1 MFYLT
6 GIHTGWLFAFQVP
19 DLDCILVPISGGGM
33 TSGICIAAKK
43 MKPEIKIYAVEPKGK
58 DLGASLRAGRRL
70 WEGEPKFLG

>member
-1 MFYLT
+1 
-6 GIHTGWLFAFQVP
+6 
-19 DLDCILVPISGGGM
+19 M

-70 WEGEPKFLG
+70 WEGEPKFLGSLFSRYFEKNISMSQSFE